1 MSEMNS
7 TTSKFNVFMWTTYD
21 IANTVFSMGIVS
33 MTVLQYGTLLGML
46 NGFDYSF
53 SYLLASLA
61 IAISTLIVA
70 ITIPVMGTIA
80 DNNGKGKPGT
90 VLFGSL
96 TILFTGIVYL
106 FNNIFI
112 ALFCFITANIFYQY
126 GNLFYDTMIPRIC
139 EDKDKG
145 WVSAVGVALGYFGSF
160 FAVIFNFAAIALFT
174 EAVDLPDNIGTI
186 APDQY
191 ETAIGVPKG
200 EWLGHLNE
208 MWLLCALG
216 FLLIALPFL
225 LTRERAGKNRLA
237 EVGLRALLG
246 SAISETAETAKEVW
260 KYKDMRWFVL
270 GWFFAVDV
278 VQTVINIMKPAA
290 VEGFGMKEGD
300 ATILLL
306 VGVIFAVLLTGIAG
320 PIADRK
326 GPKFLAKVVGVV
338 WLVALAIP
346 IFADSFDDTASANLP
361 VFLKILPNFT
371 VFLMAILVGFGMG
384 AIWVVQ
390 RTMTIELAPPEKIGQ
405 YFGFSKLAGKGSSA
419 FGILLFGGVISF
431 FASAQGFGSNA
442 IAYKIGIFVL
452 LVLFLI
458 GFSFFMLIKDRHQ
471 EYIAGKRAPY
481 HD

>member
-53 SYLLASLA
+53 SYLLASMA
-61 IAISTLIVA
+61 IAISTLFVA

-96 TILFTGIVYL
+96 TILFTGIVFL
-106 FNNIFI
+106 MNNIFI
-112 ALFCFITANIFYQY
+112 ALFCFIVANIFYQW

-139 EDKDKG
+139 ADKDKG

-160 FAVIFNFAAIALFT
+160 FAVIFNFAAIDFFSGA
-174 EAVDLPDNIGTI
+174 ADLPDNIGAI

-191 ETAIGVPKG
+191 EAAIGMPKS

-225 LTRERAGKNRLA
+225 LARERAGKNRLA
-237 EVGLRALLG
+237 EVGFRSLLG
-246 SAISETAETAKEVW
+246 SAISETVDTAKEVW
-260 KYKDMRWFVL
+260 NYKDMRWFVL

-278 VQTVINIMKPAA
+278 VQTIINIMKPAA
-290 VEGFGMKEGD
+290 VEGFGMAEET
-300 ATILLL
+300 ATYLLL
-306 VGVIFAVLLTGIAG
+306 VGVVFAVLLTGIAG

-338 WLVALAIP
+338 WVIALAIP
-346 IFADSFDDTASANLP
+346 IFADSFDATASANLP

-371 VFLMAILVGFGMG
+371 VFLMAVLVGFGMG
-384 AIWVVQ
+384 SIWVVQ

-431 FASAQGFGSNA
+431 FSSAAGFGSSA
-442 IAYKIGIFVL
+442 LAYKIGIFVL

-458 GFSFFMLIKDRHQ
+458 GFSFFMMIRDRHQ
-471 EYIAGKRAPY
+471 EYVEGKRAPFQ
-481 HD
+481 D

>member
-1 MSEMNS
+1 MSETIY
-7 TTSKFNVFMWTTYD
+7 TTSKMNVILWTTYD

-46 NGFDYSF
+46 NGFNYSL
-53 SYLLASLA
+53 SYFLASMA

-90 VLFGSL
+90 ILFGSL

-106 FNNIFI
+106 LNNIFI

-139 EDKDKG
+139 ADKDKG

-160 FAVIFNFAAIALFT
+160 FAVIFNFAAIAFFT
-174 EAVDLPDNIGTI
+174 EAVDLPDNIGAI

-191 ETAIGVPKG
+191 ETTIGVPKS

-225 LTRERAGKNRLA
+225 LTRERIGKNRLA
-237 EVGLRALLG
+237 ELGLRGLLR
-246 SAISETAETAKEVW
+246 SAIGETAETAKEVW
-260 KYKDMRWFVL
+260 NYKDMRWFVL

-290 VEGFGMKEGD
+290 VEGFGMDETT
-300 ATILLL
+300 ATFLLL
-306 VGVIFAVLLTGIAG
+306 VGVVFAVLLTGIAG

-346 IFADSFDDTASANLP
+346 IFADSFDETASANLP
-361 VFLKILPNFT
+361 IFLKILPNFT

-384 AIWVVQ
+384 SIWVVQ

-431 FASAQGFGSNA
+431 FASAQGFSSNA
-442 IAYKIGIFVL
+442 LAYKIGIFVL
-452 LVLFLI
+452 LLMFFI
-458 GFSFFMLIKDRHQ
+458 GFSFFMLIKDKHK
-471 EYIAGKRAPY
+471 EYVAGKRAPFSE
-481 HD
+481 

>member
-1 MSEMNS
+1 
-7 TTSKFNVFMWTTYD
+7 
-21 IANTVFSMGIVS
+21 

-46 NGFDYSF
+46 NGFDYSI
-53 SYLLASLA
+53 SYFLASMA

-96 TILFTGIVYL
+96 TILFTGLVFL

-112 ALFCFITANIFYQY
+112 ALFCFITANIFYQW

-139 EDKDKG
+139 QDKDKG

-160 FAVIFNFAAIALFT
+160 FAVIFNFAAIALVG
-174 EAVDLPDNIGTI
+174 EAVDLPDDIGTI
-186 APDQY
+186 DQSQY
-191 ETAIGVPKG
+191 ESVLGPKTG
-200 EWLGHLNE
+200 WIGHLDE
-208 MWLLCALG
+208 MWLICALG
-216 FLLIALPFL
+216 FLLIAIPFL
-225 LTRERAGKNRLA
+225 LTKERAGRNRLA
-237 EVGLRALLG
+237 EVGLRNLLG
-246 SAISETAETAKEVW
+246 SAINETVETAKEVW
-260 KYKDMRWFVL
+260 HYKDMRWFVL

-290 VEGFGMKEGD
+290 VEGFGMDEST

-306 VGVIFAVLLTGIAG
+306 VGVLFAVLLTGIAG
-320 PIADRK
+320 PIADKK

-346 IFADSFDDTASANLP
+346 IFAESFDPEVELP
-361 VFLKILPNFT
+361 FFLSFLPNFT
-371 VFLMAILVGFGMG
+371 IYLMAILVGFGMG
-384 AIWVVQ
+384 SIWVVQ
-390 RTMTIELAPPEKIGQ
+390 RTMTIELAPPDKIGQ

-419 FGILLFGGVISF
+419 FGILLFGGVIGLFS
-431 FASAQGFGSNA
+431 SAQGFGSNA
-442 IAYKIGIFVL
+442 LAYKVGIFVL

-458 GFSFFMLIKDRHQ
+458 GFSFFMLVKDRHK
-471 EYIAGKRAPY
+471 EYVAGKRAPY
-481 HD
+481 NSN

>member
-1 MSEMNS
+1 MSDPFPS
-7 TTSKFNVFMWTTYD
+7 TSKVNVLLWSTYD

-33 MTVLQYGTLLGML
+33 MTILQYGTLLGML
-46 NGFDYSF
+46 NGFDYGL
-53 SYLLASLA
+53 SYFMAS
-61 IAISTLIVA
+61 IAVSLSTFIVA

-90 VLFGSL
+90 ILFGSL
-96 TILFTGIVYL
+96 TILFTGIVFL
-106 FNNIFI
+106 FDNIFI
-112 ALFCFITANIFYQY
+112 ALFCFISANIFYQW

-139 EDKDKG
+139 HDKDKG

-160 FAVIFNFAAIALFT
+160 FAVIFNFAAIAFFG
-174 EAVDLPDNIGTI
+174 EAVDLPDDIGTI
-186 APDQY
+186 PTDQY
-191 ETAIGVPKG
+191 DTVLGPRP
-200 EWLGHLNE
+200 EWIGHLNE
-208 MWLLCALG
+208 MWLLCAFG

-225 LTRERAGKNRLA
+225 LTRERAGRNRLA
-237 EVGLRALLG
+237 EVGFRSLLG
-246 SAISETAETAKEVW
+246 SAVSETVGTAKEVW
-260 KYKDMRWFVL
+260 HYKDMRWFVI

-290 VEGFGMKEGD
+290 VEGFGMDETT

-306 VGVIFAVLLTGIAG
+306 VGVVFAVLLTGIAG

-326 GPKFLAKVVGVV
+326 GPKFLAKVVGLV

-346 IFADSFDDTASANLP
+346 IFAESFDPAVKLP
-361 VFLKILPNFT
+361 FFLSFLPSFT
-371 VFLMAILVGFGMG
+371 IFLMAILVGFGMG

-390 RTMTIELAPPEKIGQ
+390 RTMTIELAPPDKIGQ

-419 FGILLFGGVISF
+419 FGILLFGGVIGF

-442 IAYKIGIFVL
+442 FAYKVGILVL
-452 LVLFLI
+452 LILFLI

-471 EYIAGKRAPY
+471 EYVAGKRAPF
-481 HD
+481 D